1 MRIRRREFLMSY
13 VTEFEMAALSI
24 QLLLIAIYFMR
35 RNYHCY
41 TNQCY
46 MAMLFC
52 STFSTVMNI
61 TSIYTIENW
70 QNVPIALNYAVNIL
84 YLLAYNGTAL
94 LFVNYTCSVI
104 DDKKSSRAMGAF
116 AITAFAA
123 ELLLLSTTPITK
135 WIINCDNGYEHGRFF
150 WVLYVIAF
158 LALTSVLVLFLC
170 FRKRFNR
177 FQSLAIILFDCAT
190 LGAIILQYF
199 FEGVLLQSFV
209 IALFLVLVY
218 ISLQNP
224 DDYMDKV
231 TGCYNQNAFFETVE
245 KYISTKTP
253 FTLVAFTLDDFQY
266 INRLLGVKAAN
277 RVLDDIAA
285 LTQTKFG
292 AERVYH
298 LMGCR
303 YAVLLDSK
311 CTISAD
317 SVVSGIKE
325 SFAAPFAA
333 ENIEILLTPYIC
345 ILNYPEF
352 DVKTEDINDAI
363 EYSFREMARNR
374 DITVLT
380 ATSESL
386 AQKRRESRI
395 NNIMKNAIRSNGFE
409 VYYQPIYDTAAGK
422 FSSAEALIRLR
433 DDELGFI
440 SPDEF
445 IPMAERNGMIIEIG
459 EIVFRTVCEFL
470 KNTDA
475 YALGLNYIE
484 VNLST
489 VQCMQENLAHHLKD
503 IMAENNISPD
513 RINFEITETAHSV
526 NEGVL
531 RKNMDLLIG
540 EGASF
545 SMDDYGTGF
554 STANYLI
561 SLPMK
566 IVKIDKSILW
576 PAMEDGEA
584 LVVLRHTVGMLK
596 ALHKRI
602 VVEGV
607 EDQNM
612 EQLLIDMGCDYLQGY
627 LYSKPVPSDKFLDF
641 LRAHA
646 KESVG

>member
-1 MRIRRREFLMSY
+1 MNYI
-13 VTEFEMAALSI
+13 TEFEMAALSI
-24 QLLLIAIYFMR
+24 QLLLIAIYYMR

-41 TNQCY
+41 TNRCY

-52 STFSTVMNI
+52 STISTVMNI
-61 TSIYTIENW
+61 ISVYTIDNW
-70 QNVPIALNYAVNIL
+70 ETVPTALNYLVNIL
-84 YLLAYNGTAL
+84 YLLAYNSTAL
-94 LFVNYTCSVI
+94 LFVKYTCSVI
-104 DDKKSSRAMGAF
+104 DDKKSTQIMNIFVAAALGVEAILF
-116 AITAFAA
+116 A
-123 ELLLLSTTPITK
+123 LTPFTK
-135 WIINCDNGYEHGRFF
+135 WIINCDNGYEHGPFF
-150 WVLYVIAF
+150 WVLYAIAF
-158 LALTSVLVLFLC
+158 LALTSVLVLFLR

-190 LGAIILQYF
+190 LGAIVLQYF
-199 FEGVLLQSFV
+199 FTGVLLQSFV

-231 TGCYNQNAFFETVE
+231 TGCYNQAAFYETIE
-245 KYISTKTP
+245 KAINSQNP

-266 INRLLGVKAAN
+266 INRLLGVKAGN
-277 RVLDDIAA
+277 RILDDIA
-285 LTQTKFG
+285 LLLHNEFG
-292 AERVYH
+292 SERVYH
-298 LMGCR
+298 LLGCR
-303 YAVLLDSK
+303 YAILLDKK
-311 CTISAD
+311 CTLNKD
-317 SVVSGIKE
+317 NVVNRIKE
-325 SFAAPFAA
+325 LFAAPFSA
-333 ENIEILLTPYIC
+333 ESIEILMTPYIC

-352 DVKTEDINDAI
+352 DVKPEDVNDAI

-374 DITVLT
+374 DITVIT

-395 NNIMKNAIRSNGFE
+395 NNIMKNAIRSNGFD
-409 VYYQPIYDTAAGK
+409 VYYQPIFDTAAGK
-422 FSSAEALIRLR
+422 FSSAEALIRLH

-459 EIVFRTVCEFL
+459 EIVFRNVCEFL

-475 YALGLNYIE
+475 YSLGLNYVE

-503 IMAENNISPD
+503 IMQENNISPEK
-513 RINFEITETAHSV
+513 INFEITETAHSV

-540 EGASF
+540 EGSSF

-576 PAMEDGEA
+576 PAMKDSEA

-596 ALHKRI
+596 ALHKKI

-607 EDQNM
+607 ENEEM
-612 EQLLIDMGCDYLQGY
+612 EQLLVEMGCDYLQGY

-641 LRAHA
+641 LRTHHLQNNP
-646 KESVG
+646 V

>member
-1 MRIRRREFLMSY
+1 MNYI
-13 VTEFEMAALSI
+13 TEFEMAALSI
-24 QLLLIAIYFMR
+24 QLLLIAIYYMR

-41 TNQCY
+41 TNRCY

-52 STFSTVMNI
+52 STISTVMNI
-61 TSIYTIENW
+61 ISVYTIDNW
-70 QNVPIALNYAVNIL
+70 ETVPTALNYLVNIL
-84 YLLAYNGTAL
+84 YLLAYNSTAL
-94 LFVNYTCSVI
+94 LFVKYTCSVI
-104 DDKKSSRAMGAF
+104 DDKKSTQIMNIFVAAALGVEAILF
-116 AITAFAA
+116 A
-123 ELLLLSTTPITK
+123 LTPFTK
-135 WIINCDNGYEHGRFF
+135 WIINCDNGYEHGSFF
-150 WVLYVIAF
+150 WVLYAIAF
-158 LALTSVLVLFLC
+158 LALTSVLVLFLR

-190 LGAIILQYF
+190 LGAIVLQYF
-199 FEGVLLQSFV
+199 FTGVLLQSFV

-231 TGCYNQNAFFETVE
+231 TGCYNQAAFYETIE
-245 KYISTKTP
+245 KAINSQNP

-266 INRLLGVKAAN
+266 INRLLGVKAGN
-277 RVLDDIAA
+277 RILDDIA
-285 LTQTKFG
+285 LLLHNEFG
-292 AERVYH
+292 SERVYH
-298 LMGCR
+298 LLGCR
-303 YAVLLDSK
+303 YAILLDKK
-311 CTISAD
+311 CTLNKD
-317 SVVSGIKE
+317 NVVNRIKE
-325 SFAAPFAA
+325 LFAAPFSA
-333 ENIEILLTPYIC
+333 ESIEILMTPYIC

-352 DVKTEDINDAI
+352 DVKPEDVNDAI

-374 DITVLT
+374 DITVIT

-395 NNIMKNAIRSNGFE
+395 NNIMKNAIRSNGFD
-409 VYYQPIYDTAAGK
+409 VYYQPIFDTAAGK
-422 FSSAEALIRLR
+422 FSSAEALIRLH

-459 EIVFRTVCEFL
+459 EIVFRNVCEFL

-475 YALGLNYIE
+475 YSLGLNYVE

-503 IMAENNISPD
+503 IMQENNISPEK
-513 RINFEITETAHSV
+513 INFEITETAHSV

-540 EGASF
+540 EGSSF

-576 PAMEDGEA
+576 PAMKDSEA

-596 ALHKRI
+596 ALHKKI

-607 EDQNM
+607 ENEEM
-612 EQLLIDMGCDYLQGY
+612 EQLLVEMGCDYLQGY

-641 LRAHA
+641 LRTHHLQNNP
-646 KESVG
+646 V

>member
-1 MRIRRREFLMSY
+1 MTYKID
-13 VTEFEMAALSI
+13 FEVAALSI
-24 QLLLIAIYFMR
+24 QLLVAVIYFMR
-35 RNYHCY
+35 RNYPCS
-41 TNQCY
+41 TNRCFV
-46 MAMLFC
+46 AMLFC
-52 STFSTVMNI
+52 SVLSTAANLFSVW
-61 TSIYTIENW
+61 TIENADT
-70 QNVPIALNYAVNIL
+70 VPLAIRYTANIIYLMAFSGTGMLFLNYV
-84 YLLAYNGTAL
+84 
-94 LFVNYTCSVI
+94 CSVV
-104 DDKKSSRAMGAF
+104 DDKLTTRAMKIF
-116 AITAFAA
+116 LSAA
-123 ELLLLSTTPITK
+123 ATVDGLLLVTTPFTK
-135 WIINCDNGYEHGRFF
+135 WIINWDNGYEHGRFF
-150 WVLYVIAF
+150 FVLYIVASLSLLAVVIIF
-158 LALTSVLVLFLC
+158 IW

-177 FQSLAIILFDCAT
+177 MQSTSIIVFVVAT
-190 LGAIILQYF
+190 MGAVVLQYF
-199 FEGVLLQSFV
+199 FNELLVQSFV
-209 IALFLVLVY
+209 VSLFLILVY

-231 TGCYNQNAFFETVE
+231 TGCYNQAAFYETME
-245 KYISTKTP
+245 KYIGAGTP

-277 RVLDDIAA
+277 RVLDRIAMF
-285 LTQTKFG
+285 LQDEFG
-292 AERVYH
+292 SERVYH

-303 YAVLLDSK
+303 YAVMLDAK
-311 CTISAD
+311 CTYTVNGVIRR
-317 SVVSGIKE
+317 IKDN
-325 SFAAPFAA
+325 FAAPYAA
-333 ENIEILLTPYIC
+333 ESIEVLMTPYIC

-352 DVKTEDINDAI
+352 DIKTEDINDAL

-380 ATSESL
+380 ATSDSL

-395 NNIMKNAIRSNGFE
+395 NNIMKHAIRYNGFE
-409 VYYQPIYDTAAGK
+409 VYYQPIYDTAAGR
-422 FSSAEALIRLR
+422 FSSAEALIRLY
-433 DDELGFI
+433 DEELGFI

-459 EIVFRTVCEFL
+459 EMVFRNVCSFL

-475 YALGLNYIE
+475 YALGLSYVE

-489 VQCMQENLAHHLKD
+489 VQCMQENLAHHLRD
-503 IMAENNISPD
+503 IMTENSISPD

-531 RKNMDLLIG
+531 RRNMDLLIG
-540 EGASF
+540 EGSSF

-576 PAMEDGEA
+576 PAMKDDEA

-596 ALHKRI
+596 ALHKKI

-607 EDQNM
+607 EDENM
-612 EQLLIDMGCDYLQGY
+612 ERLLIDMGCDYLQGY
-627 LYSKPVPSDKFLDF
+627 LYSKPVPGDKYLDF
-641 LRAHA
+641 LRAHHA
-646 KESVG
+646 QPAQG